1 MSAEVFTYRAVRSGA
16 QKAGAQKTVIR
27 GRLEASSAAQA
38 RELLRE
44 ADLLPLA
51 VRPLSGGAS
60 SLRLPKALLQWWHAH
75 CRSRVSTQRADL
87 LDALSTML
95 LTGLPLSEALRAM
108 ETRTD
113 GKRITDQDR
122 ILLALRSGVAS
133 GRPLSASLA
142 DHPGW
147 FSAAEVARVH
157 AAEQR
162 GELAPT
168 LAALAESSQRSVEL
182 GRKLG
187 GALAYPLIVS
197 AVGLAVVIFLSVKT
211 LPELLSV
218 LSDSGVALP
227 GLSVAMM
234 RFGQTLVGLAP
245 WFPLILI
252 AAACLPLMIAASP
265 RAAAASGRAVTAI
278 TPRFVR
284 RMRMAQVADELADM
298 LDSGIQIV
306 EGLRLIASGCGAS
319 SLRNYLG
326 TVADRVSAGDE
337 LDLALPDQRW
347 ADSEFVRLVSAGQ
360 ASGELPRVL
369 RRIAGRYRR
378 DATRRIDRLSALL
391 EPAVI
396 LLLATLV
403 GLVVMAAVLPLIR
416 LQEVV

>member
-1 MSAEVFTYRAVRSGA
+1 MSAEVFTYRAVRSGG
-16 QKAGAQKTVIR
+16 QKAVVR

-51 VRPLSGGAS
+51 VRPLSRGAS

-75 CRSRVSTQRADL
+75 SRSRVSTQRADL

-113 GKRITDQDR
+113 NKHITDQDR

-147 FSAAEVARVH
+147 FSAAEVARVN

-211 LPELLSV
+211 LPELLGV

-227 GLSVAMM
+227 GLSVAVM
-234 RFGQTLVGLAP
+234 RFGQMLVNLAP

-265 RAAAASGRAVTAI
+265 KAAAASGRAVTAI

-306 EGLRLIASGCGAS
+306 EGLRLIASAHSGWRTS
-319 SLRNYLG
+319 SLRNYLS

-391 EPAVI
+391 EPVVI